1 MSVSEENIM
10 SINKSYAVFGLGRY
24 GLAVAKELV
33 KNGADVLAV
42 DIDENIVNSAITDI
56 PFCKC
61 ADITEPE
68 VLRQLGISNVDVVI
82 IAMATNLEANVMA
95 VMLCKELGVK
105 TVIAKCADDMQG
117 KILLKVGAD
126 KIVIPERESGVR
138 LAKNILSSGFVD
150 VMELS
155 DDVSL
160 LELEIKKEWVG
171 KNLIELNLRKKYGIN
186 VIAVKD
192 GERVDIDL
200 DPTVPLTQDMQLVII
215 AHTSKLEKLK

>member
-1 MSVSEENIM
+1 M

-33 KNGADVLAV
+33 KSGADVLAV
-42 DIDENIVNSAITDI
+42 DVDENIVNSAIADI

-68 VLRQLGISNVDVVI
+68 VLRQLGIANIDVVI

-95 VMLCKELGVK
+95 VMLCKEMGVK
-105 TVIAKCADDMQG
+105 TVISKCADSMQS

-126 KIVIPERESGVR
+126 KTVIPERESGVR

-150 VMELS
+150 VVELS

-160 LELEIKKEWVG
+160 LELDIKEEWVG

-186 VIAVKD
+186 VIAIKQGDKVM
-192 GERVDIDL
+192 IDL
-200 DPTVPLTQDMQLVII
+200 DPTLPLNKDMKLVII
-215 AHTSKLEKLK
+215 AHTSKLEKIK

>member
-1 MSVSEENIM
+1 M

-24 GLAVAKELV
+24 GSAVAKELV

-42 DIDENIVNSAITDI
+42 DIDENIVNSAIADI

-61 ADITEPE
+61 ADVTEPE

-105 TVIAKCADDMQG
+105 TVIAKCADDMQA
-117 KILLKVGAD
+117 KILSRVGAD
-126 KIVIPERESGVR
+126 KTLIPERESGVR

-155 DDVSL
+155 EDVSL
-160 LELEIKKEWVG
+160 LELAIKKEWLG
-171 KNLIELNLRKKYGIN
+171 KNLVELNLRKKYGIN
-186 VIAVKD
+186 VIAIKQ
-192 GERVDIDL
+192 GENVMIDL
-200 DPTVPLTQDMQLVII
+200 DPMLPLNKDMQLVII
-215 AHTSKLEKLK
+215 SHTSKLGKLK

>member
-1 MSVSEENIM
+1 MSM
-10 SINKSYAVFGLGRY
+10 NKSYAVFGLGRY
-24 GLAVAKELV
+24 GMAIAKELS
-33 KNGADVLAV
+33 KNGADVIAV
-42 DIDENIVNSAITDI
+42 DIDESIVNMAISDI

-61 ADITEPE
+61 ADVTEPE

-95 VMLCKELGVK
+95 IMLCKEMGVK
-105 TVIAKCADDMQG
+105 TVIAKCSDDMQG

-126 KIVIPERESGVR
+126 KVVIPERESGVR
-138 LAKNILSSGFVD
+138 LAKNMLSSGFVD

-160 LELEIKKEWVG
+160 LELDVKEDWVG

-186 VIAVKD
+186 VIGMKR
-192 GERVDIDL
+192 GEKVMIDL
-200 DPTVPLTQDMQLVII
+200 DPTLPMDKDTSLIII
-215 AHTSKLEKLK
+215 AHTSKLDKLK

>member
-1 MSVSEENIM
+1 M

-42 DIDENIVNSAITDI
+42 DFDENIVNSAIADI

-68 VLRQLGISNVDVVI
+68 VLRQLGIASIDVVI

-95 VMLCKELGVK
+95 VMLCKEMGVK
-105 TVIAKCADDMQG
+105 TVIAKCYDNMQA

-150 VMELS
+150 VVELS
-155 DDVSL
+155 EDVSL
-160 LELEIKKEWVG
+160 LELDIKAEWVG

-186 VIAVKD
+186 VIAIKQ
-192 GERVDIDL
+192 GEEVMIDL
-200 DPTVPLTQDMQLVII
+200 DPTMPLNNGMKLVII

>member
-1 MSVSEENIM
+1 M

-33 KNGADVLAV
+33 KSGADVLAV
-42 DIDENIVNSAITDI
+42 DIDENIVNSAIADI
-56 PFCKC
+56 PYCKC
-61 ADITEPE
+61 ADIAELE
-68 VLRQLGISNVDVVI
+68 VLRQLGIGNVDVII
-82 IAMATNLEANVMA
+82 IAIGTNLEANVMA

-105 TVIAKCADDMQG
+105 TVIAKCADDMQA

-126 KIVIPERESGVR
+126 KIVIPERESGTR
-138 LAKNILSSGFVD
+138 LAKNLLSSGFVD

-160 LELEIKKEWVG
+160 LELTIKDEWIG
-171 KNLIELNLRKKYGIN
+171 KNLVELNLRKKYGIN
-186 VIAVKD
+186 VIAMKQ
-192 GERVDIDL
+192 GENVMIDL
-200 DPTVPLTQDMQLVII
+200 DPTLPLSKEMQLVII

>member
-1 MSVSEENIM
+1 M

-42 DIDENIVNSAITDI
+42 DVDENIVNAAIADI

-68 VLRQLGISNVDVVI
+68 VLRQLGISNIDVVI
-82 IAMATNLEANVMA
+82 IAMATNLEANVMS
-95 VMLCKELGVK
+95 VMLCKEMGVK
-105 TVIAKCADDMQG
+105 TVIAKCADNMQA

-126 KIVIPERESGVR
+126 KTVIPERESGVR

-155 DDVSL
+155 DNVSL
-160 LELEIKKEWVG
+160 LELEIKEEWLG
-171 KNLIELNLRKKYGIN
+171 KNLIQLNLRKKYGIN
-186 VIAVKD
+186 VIAIKKGDEVM
-192 GERVDIDL
+192 IDL
-200 DPTVPLTQDMQLVII
+200 DPTLPLNKDMKLVII

>member
-1 MSVSEENIM
+1 MSM
-10 SINKSYAVFGLGRY
+10 NKSYAVFGLGRY
-24 GLAVAKELV
+24 GMAVAKELS
-33 KNGADVLAV
+33 KNGADVIAV
-42 DIDENIVNSAITDI
+42 DIDESIVNMAISDI

-61 ADITEPE
+61 ADVTEPE

-95 VMLCKELGVK
+95 IMLCKEMGVK
-105 TVIAKCADDMQG
+105 TVIAKCSDDMQG

-126 KIVIPERESGVR
+126 KVVIPERESGVR
-138 LAKNILSSGFVD
+138 LAKNMLSSGFVD

-160 LELEIKKEWVG
+160 LELDVKDDWVG

-186 VIAVKD
+186 VIAMKR
-192 GERVDIDL
+192 GEKVMIDL
-200 DPTVPLTQDMQLVII
+200 DPTLPMDKDTSLIII
-215 AHTSKLEKLK
+215 AHTSKLDKLK

>member
-1 MSVSEENIM
+1 M

-42 DIDENIVNSAITDI
+42 DVDENIVNAAIADI

-68 VLRQLGISNVDVVI
+68 VLRQLGISNIDVVI
-82 IAMATNLEANVMA
+82 IAMATNLEANVMS
-95 VMLCKELGVK
+95 VMLCKEMGVK
-105 TVIAKCADDMQG
+105 TVIAKCADNMQA

-126 KIVIPERESGVR
+126 KTVIPERESGVR

-155 DDVSL
+155 DNVSL
-160 LELEIKKEWVG
+160 LELEIKEEWLG
-171 KNLIELNLRKKYGIN
+171 KNLIQLNLRKKYGIN
-186 VIAVKD
+186 VIAIKKGDEVM
-192 GERVDIDL
+192 IDL
-200 DPTVPLTQDMQLVII
+200 DPTLPLNNNMQLVII